1 MLPAVK
7 WCDCCLAG
15 ADGYLLVA
23 NRYYIR
29 KLSLQIDSNVNRS
42 VQSLLAHNLLNAVGL
57 DYDWLEQKIYW
68 TDVTTEQQ
76 KISRMDFNGENMEV
90 SILAF

>member
-1 MLPAVK
+1 M
-7 WCDCCLAG
+7 
-15 ADGYLLVA
+15 LVA